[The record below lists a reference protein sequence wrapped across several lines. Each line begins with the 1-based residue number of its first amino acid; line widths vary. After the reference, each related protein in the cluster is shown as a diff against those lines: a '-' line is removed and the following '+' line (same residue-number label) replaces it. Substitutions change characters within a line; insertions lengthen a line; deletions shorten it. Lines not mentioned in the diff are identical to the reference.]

1 MPLHVLLYRA
11 FGWET
16 EIPKFAHLPL
26 LLKPNGKGKLSKRD
40 GDQLGF
46 PVFPIEWKD
55 PKTGEIY
62 SGYKESGYLPDAF
75 VNMLALL
82 GWSPEND
89 KEILSLQDMIKE
101 FDLHKVH
108 KSGARFSPEKAHW
121 FNQQYIIKT
130 PDSELTDYILPE
142 VEVKFPDIDVLYVE
156 KVIGLVKE
164 RMTLLSDFFTQASF
178 FFETP
183 KEYNPK
189 VIKKRWKEDTPEIL
203 QQIYHILKE
212 IPEIRFT
219 SEHTEHIVKTY
230 IEKNELNFG
239 KVLNPLRLV
248 LTGTGGGPHLFDII
262 SALDKEETLLRIK
275 KGINEIK
282 R

>member
-1 MPLHVLLYRA
+1 
-11 FGWET
+11 
-16 EIPKFAHLPL
+16 
-26 LLKPNGKGKLSKRD
+26 
-40 GDQLGF
+40 
-46 PVFPIEWKD
+46 
-55 PKTGEIY
+55 
-62 SGYKESGYLPDAF
+62 
-75 VNMLALL
+75 
-82 GWSPEND
+82 
-89 KEILSLQDMIKE
+89 LSLQDMIKE

-130 PDSELTDYILPE
+130 PDGELTDYILPE
-142 VEVKFPDIDVLYVE
+142 IEAKYPDIDVLYVE

-164 RMTLLSDFFTQASF
+164 RMTLLSDFCTQASF

-189 VIKKRWKEDTPEIL
+189 VIKKRWKEDTPELMKKIFDL
-203 QQIYHILKE
+203 SE
-212 IPEIRFT
+212 AVPDIRFT
-219 SEHTEHIVKTY
+219 SEHIEHSVKTY

-239 KVLNPLRLV
+239 KVLNPLRLI

-262 SALDKEETLLRIK
+262 AAIGKDETLVRIQ

-282 R
+282 Q